1 METGHAALIGG
12 LMVPVVGFLAFVILI
27 VVLKSFKSIGPTE
40 IGLVNKRLSF
50 KKLVNDNPIAFNG
63 EPGYQE
69 ELLMPGLR
77 FKLWPIYVIE
87 KHPWVQVPAGEIGVV
102 IAQVG
107 QPLPIGAKS
116 AVYKNEFGNFSSL
129 RWFIQQ
135 GGQKGVQRPVLCPG
149 SLIPIHPVGFLVI
162 TKKQVYGVPVAPEI
176 RELMEKRGG
185 ILTPDSF
192 GLRPDQLNV
201 VCIEPRHDDTGRAID
216 VVGIVTVNDGD
227 PLSAGDIA
235 SRLGGFED
243 IKKLESNKDT
253 TDGAL
258 MEVILE
264 NKNNLHNNYQD
275 FQAFIDNG
283 GRIGLQ
289 HDPLLYGTF
298 NLNPFLVNVEIA
310 PMLVIEQG
318 QVAVIKS
325 YVGLPSQDTSG
336 QDFKFGSIVRPGHRG
351 IWREALR
358 TGKYPLNSHCYKAE
372 IVPTAILNLNWVDAA
387 SQAHNLDQ
395 NLKQI
400 IAKSRE
406 GFVFRIDLQ
415 VQIHIPDTQASKV
428 ISMVGSVRN
437 LVNEVLQAAVGN
449 HFRDKLQS
457 MPAIL
462 FIEKRNEIQM
472 AATEYIEAKLKD
484 YVVETRGVYIQDV
497 ILPEELV
504 QVLTQ
509 REIANQ
515 EIQTYKKKEEAQ
527 QQRILTERAQGTADM
542 QAELSKSTV
551 NVDIRKN
558 EAQQIKI
565 QAEAYQF
572 KKEAEGRGDSFYVS
586 ETGKAKGA
594 EIEAVG
600 MARAK
605 AADELRKALG
615 EKGTT
620 TVNVIDA
627 LMKGDKKIMP
637 EILVA
642 GGGGAVEGLAASL
655 MKFLSDKT
663 ADTKKA

>member
-372 IVPTAILNLNWVDAA
+372 IVPTAILNLNWADAA

-400 IAKSRE
+400 VAKSRE

>member
-12 LMVPVVGFLAFVILI
+12 LMVPVVGFFAFVILV

-372 IVPTAILNLNWVDAA
+372 IVPTAILNLNWADAA

-400 IAKSRE
+400 VAKSRE